1 MLQLYPLDVMYNI
14 LIDIIFFNSAIL
26 VLFLCFLQELKSFKS
41 FYVENPLIL
50 ILLSISDFTAL
61 YQIILGVLFALYR
74 IYWFF
79 FFDLLYV
86 QISGMFPVHMGR

>member
-1 MLQLYPLDVMYNI
+1 MYPLDVMYYI

-26 VLFLCFLQELKSFKS
+26 VLFLFFLQELKSFKS

-74 IYWFF
+74 IY
-79 FFDLLYV
+79 
-86 QISGMFPVHMGR
+86 